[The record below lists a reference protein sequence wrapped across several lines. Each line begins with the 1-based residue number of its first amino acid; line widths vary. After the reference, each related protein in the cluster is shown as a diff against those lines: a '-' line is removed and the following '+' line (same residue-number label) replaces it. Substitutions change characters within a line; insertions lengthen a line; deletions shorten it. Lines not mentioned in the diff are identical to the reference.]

1 MLGLEKIMDEHKQLI
16 DDILSVY
23 KNNFKNDDIRRPRL
37 INWLYDLYTK
47 DYIKIN
53 DYDKQKIISRLLL

>member
-1 MLGLEKIMDEHKQLI
+1 MDEHKQLI

-53 DYDKQKIISRLLL
+53 DYDKQKIINRLLL

>member
-1 MLGLEKIMDEHKQLI
+1 MDEHKQLI

-23 KNNFKNDDIRRPRL
+23 KNNFKNNDIRKPRL

-53 DYDKQKIISRLLL
+53 DYDKQKIINHLLL